1 LFFRAIKI
9 NYLENAL
16 TVQTFRI
23 THGTGS
29 IFTRYDVN

>member
-1 LFFRAIKI
+1 LFYRAIKI

-23 THGTGS
+23 TRGTGS
-29 IFTRYDVN
+29 IYHYI